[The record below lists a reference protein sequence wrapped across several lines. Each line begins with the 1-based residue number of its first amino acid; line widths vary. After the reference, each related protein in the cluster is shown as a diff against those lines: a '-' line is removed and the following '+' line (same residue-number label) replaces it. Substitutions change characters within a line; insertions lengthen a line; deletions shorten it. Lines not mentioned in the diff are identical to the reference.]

1 MLDILNRSCYK
12 CHILIKLLYFLRWLE
27 KMDKQLNSPSYRPLY
42 DQIKV
47 LITQSLIAGEWRP
60 GEIIPSEV
68 ELAARYKVSQGT
80 VRKAIDSLA
89 TENILIRRQG
99 KGTFVATHEA
109 EGMKLRFLRLTA
121 VNGQKELLN
130 NEFISCEKAKA
141 DAHIAQVLDI
151 KAGAATIEVKRLLTF
166 SGRPLIYDHIIVPAA
181 PFKGLNSAKVEESNG
196 SMYSMYE
203 SQFGVRMIRAEERLK
218 AVAASKEVAKALGLK
233 EGYPLLSIERVS
245 FTYGDKPMEWRLGLC
260 LTDDHHYM
268 SELE

>member
-1 MLDILNRSCYK
+1 MN
-12 CHILIKLLYFLRWLE
+12 
-27 KMDKQLNSPSYRPLY
+27 KQLNSPSYRPLY

-60 GEIIPSEV
+60 GDVIPSEI

-80 VRKAIDSLA
+80 VRKAIDSLSA
-89 TENILIRRQG
+89 ENILIRRQG
-99 KGTFVATHEA
+99 KGTFVATHNEDLT
-109 EGMKLRFLRLTA
+109 KLRFLRLTA
-121 VNGQKELLN
+121 VDGQKELLQ
-130 NEFISCEKAKA
+130 NEFVSCVKAKA
-141 DAHIAQVLDI
+141 DAYISKILEI
-151 KAGAATIEVKRLLTF
+151 KAGASTIEVKRLLTF

-181 PFKGLNSAKVEESNG
+181 PFKGLNSGKVEESKG

-203 SQFGVRMIRAEERLK
+203 TKFGVRMVRAEERLK
-218 AVAASKEVAKALGLK
+218 AVAADKEVAKSLGLK

>member
-1 MLDILNRSCYK
+1 MERQY
-12 CHILIKLLYFLRWLE
+12 
-27 KMDKQLNSPSYRPLY
+27 NSPSYRPLY

-47 LITQSLIAGEWRP
+47 LITQSLIGGEWRP
-60 GEIIPSEV
+60 GDMIPSEID
-68 ELAARYKVSQGT
+68 LAQRYKVSQGT

-99 KGTFVATHEA
+99 KGTFVATHKEDDI
-109 EGMKLRFLRLTA
+109 KLRFLRLTA
-121 VNGQKELLN
+121 VNGQKELLQN
-130 NEFISCEKAKA
+130 NFLSCEKTKA
-141 DAHIAQVLDI
+141 NAHIASVLDI

-166 SGRPLIYDHIIVPAA
+166 SGRPLIYDHIVVPAA
-181 PFKGLNSAKVEESNG
+181 PFKGLNSVRVEESNG

-203 SQFGVRMIRAEERLK
+203 SQFGVRMVRAEERLK
-218 AVAASKEVAKALGLK
+218 AVGASGEVAENLGLN